1 MKSQAIILKYRI
13 ISQKMQNLEKELEEL
28 RDAILLA
35 MNETLSEDEEILLTT
50 VIRVIRDNELSRP
63 GRKEDVVFSKH
74 FLRFYLRTNT
84 KLNLSR
90 IAILTG
96 CGNHSTVIN
105 SIKVHQE
112 LMETGNVKY
121 LEIAQKLNDQ
131 IEEYYEEEQTKKK
144 SLDETKKKSL
154 DA

>member
-50 VIRVIRDNELSRP
+50 VIRVIRDNELS

-74 FLRFYLRTNT
+74 FLRFYLRANT

-112 LMETGNVKY
+112 LMETGDVKY

-144 SLDETKKKSL
+144 SLD
-154 DA
+154 A

>member
-50 VIRVIRDNELSRP
+50 VIRVIRDNELS

-74 FLRFYLRTNT
+74 FLRFYLRANT

-144 SLDETKKKSL
+144 SLD
-154 DA
+154 A